1 MNQFTLIGLLGVVVI
16 ALAIGLNYVFNVD
29 VERASDSAASASI
42 KGGADRN
49 YLSKRNGGIPVPA
62 LPPVAA
68 YRPGDPKRVEA
79 SVKTSSAEV
88 SAKPPKRIK
97 PIVPAFDVVRVNP
110 RGDSVIAGRAAP
122 GATVQIFDGAKLS
135 GNVVADK
142 RGEWIYLPSE
152 PLPSGDRE
160 LSLIARN
167 PDGVEVTSESNVVL
181 AIPRPGWA
189 PGKAADGAK
198 PGAPARQV
206 LAVLVPNKK
215 EESSRV
221 LQAPAAASG
230 LKVGDLTVGVVDY
243 DDNGNVTIAGKGRPA
258 ATIRLYIGNKPV
270 GAAVVNSDGEWRLSK
285 LSRVIEPGIYKLR
298 ADEIVGGAVVARVE
312 TLFSHAKLEN
322 QGDAPKASSEKVRI
336 IVQPGNS
343 LWRIAR
349 RSLGAGTRYTII
361 YKANKGQISN
371 PDLIYPGQVFNVP
384 KSR

>member
-42 KGGADRN
+42 KDGGGRN

-79 SVKTSSAEV
+79 SVMTSSAEV
-88 SAKPPKRIK
+88 SAKTPKRIK
-97 PIVPAFDVVRVNP
+97 PIVPMFDVVRVNP

-122 GATVQIFDGAKLS
+122 GATVQIFDGGKLS

-206 LAVLVPNKK
+206 LAVLLPNKK

-270 GAAVVNSDGEWRLSK
+270 GAAVVNSDGEWRLSQ

-312 TLFSHAKLEN
+312 TLLSRAKLEN
-322 QGDAPKASSEKVRI
+322 QGDAPEASSEKVRI

-361 YKANKGQISN
+361 YKANKGQIRN

>member
-42 KGGADRN
+42 KDGGGRN

-88 SAKPPKRIK
+88 SARPRKRIK
-97 PIVPAFDVVRVNP
+97 PIAPTFDVVRVNP
-110 RGDSVIAGRAAP
+110 RGDSVIAGRAVP
-122 GATVQIFDGAKLS
+122 GNTVQIFDGGKLS
-135 GNVVADK
+135 GNVVADE

-167 PDGVEVTSESNVVL
+167 PDGVETRSESNVVL
-181 AIPRPGWA
+181 AIPA
-189 PGKAADGAK
+189 PGKAGDGAK
-198 PGAPARQV
+198 PATMMRQA
-206 LAVLVPNKK
+206 LAVLVSNKK

-221 LQAPAAASG
+221 LQAPAAAS
-230 LKVGDLTVGVVDY
+230 KVGDLIIGVVDY
-243 DDNGNVTIAGKGRPA
+243 DDDGNVTIAGKGRPA

-270 GAAVVNSDGEWRLSK
+270 GIADVNSDGDWRLSK
-285 LSRVIEPGIYKLR
+285 LSRVIAPGIYKLR
-298 ADEIVGGAVVARVE
+298 ADEIIGGAVVARVE
-312 TLFSHAKLEN
+312 TPFLRAKLEN
-322 QGDAPKASSEKVRI
+322 QGGASKASSRKVRI

-361 YKANKGQISN
+361 YEANKGQISN
-371 PDLIYPGQVFNVP
+371 PNLIYPGQVFNVP